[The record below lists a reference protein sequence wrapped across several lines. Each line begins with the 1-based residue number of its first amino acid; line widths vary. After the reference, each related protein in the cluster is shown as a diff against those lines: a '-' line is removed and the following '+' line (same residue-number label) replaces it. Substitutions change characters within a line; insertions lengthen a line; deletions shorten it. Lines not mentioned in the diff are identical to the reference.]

1 MTKKLTVV
9 QMLPELDS
17 GGVERGTLEVGKYLV
32 DHGHRS
38 IVISGSGRMVGQLIQ
53 EGSEHINW
61 EVGKKSLTTI
71 RYIKKVKKFLQEI
84 KPDVLHLRSR
94 FPAWIGY
101 LAWKKLPKND
111 RPRLITTVHGPY
123 TVGKYS
129 SVMMRGER
137 IIAVSNMIREYIITN
152 YPFVDPKKIEVIH
165 RGVNTNEYSPE
176 FSPTEA
182 WKNQWFETFP
192 QMKEKQLL
200 TLPARLT
207 RWKGQKD
214 FIEIIRS
221 LINTDQKIHGII
233 VGSAHPKKQ
242 EYENELRS
250 IIRSSKLEN
259 DITMVGHRT
268 DLKEIL
274 SISSIVFSLSTEP
287 EAFGRTTIE
296 ALSLG
301 TPVIGY
307 NHGGVKEQ
315 LEQLLPEGA
324 IPVGKFGEAV
334 TKVREWLSNPLRPS
348 RNHLFTLD
356 LMCTNTMSLYG
367 FDKNKSNVI

>member
-9 QMLPELDS
+9 QMLPELES
-17 GGVERGTLEVGKYLV
+17 GGVERGTLEMGKYLV

-38 IVISGSGRMVGQLIQ
+38 MVISGGGRLVDQLIQ

-61 EVGKKSLTTI
+61 EVGKKSLLTL
-71 RYIKKVKKFLQEI
+71 RYIKKVRKFLRETQ
-84 KPDVLHLRSR
+84 PDILHLRSR
-94 FPAWIGY
+94 LPAWIGY
-101 LAWKKLPKND
+101 LAWKKLPEND
-111 RPRLITTVHGPY
+111 RPKLVTTVHGPY

-137 IIAVSNMIREYIITN
+137 IIAVSNMIRDYIVDN
-152 YPFVDPKKIEVIH
+152 YSFVDPSTIKVIH
-165 RGVNTNEYSPE
+165 RGVDTSKYAPD
-176 FSPTEA
+176 FSPSSE
-182 WKNQWFETFP
+182 WMNRWLEDYP
-192 QMKEKQLL
+192 QMNGKQLL

-207 RWKGQKD
+207 RWKGQED
-214 FIEIIRS
+214 FIEIIHK
-221 LINTDQKIHGII
+221 LINEGQNVHGIL
-233 VGSAHPKKQ
+233 VGSAHPKKLK
-242 EYENELRS
+242 YAVELKG
-250 IIRSSKLEN
+250 IINTLGLED
-259 DITMVGHRT
+259 DITMTGHRA

-315 LEQLLPEGA
+315 LEQLFPDGA
-324 IPVGKFGEAV
+324 IPLGQLDVVIK
-334 TKVREWLSNPLRPS
+334 KIKEWSTLNPLPMG
-348 RNHLFTLD
+348 NKTFTLES
-356 LMCTNTMSLYG
+356 MCLNCSELYSS
-367 FDKNKSNVI
+367 F